1 MRDGWVIKKLEDVC
15 TKFGA
20 GPFGSNMKVSTFV
33 DAGIPVVSGNHM
45 SELELVEESFNYVT
59 EDHANRMQSSI
70 VQRNDVVITKA
81 GTIGQVSLIPE
92 NSKFLRYVLSSR
104 QLFARPNVE
113 YVVPKYLAIYLKYGR
128 GQDQILSNVN
138 RTGVPSLSQA
148 VSFMKNVR
156 IELPP
161 LPEQKRIVDLISS
174 ADSYIAALKQ
184 QLESTKKSRKA
195 VLRELLTVGGIGWEE
210 STLGDLISHSIG
222 GIWGE
227 EQGGA
232 EVDVPVYRQTEFS
245 DSGILTTPAEAIRSV
260 SKSQLKN
267 RTLQE
272 GDILIQ
278 KSAGT
283 PNLPGRVVSVPNL
296 NGEVATFSNFLNLLR
311 PNTDMCI
318 SRLAFLIF
326 WDKHQD
332 GRAFQYQRGTNIK
345 NLDLPSYLLETIL
358 IPSAP
363 DQNRIV
369 ELISTFDDFLAQ
381 TNHSI
386 SLFENLR
393 SGLLSDLL
401 SGDHEIPS
409 SYDKVI
415 GAA

>member
-1 MRDGWVIKKLEDVC
+1 MRDGWIEATLNEALEPIANRPDGKDYPLVLSVTEKRGIIPQTEIFNHRIATDDISKYKVLEPLDIAYNPYLLWC
-15 TKFGA
+15 GA
-20 GPFGSNMKVSTFV
+20 IGQWQGTE
-33 DAGIPVVSGNHM
+33 AGVVSPVYECFRVKSNCEPRYLGYIF
-45 SELELVEESFNYVT
+45 ETGILTNYF
-59 EDHANRMQSSI
+59 DALAIGSI
-70 VQRNDVVITKA
+70 VRRRR
-81 GTIGQVSLIPE
+81 TI
-92 NSKFLRYVLSSR
+92 
-104 QLFARPNVE
+104 
-113 YVVPKYLAIYLKYGR
+113 
-128 GQDQILSNVN
+128 
-138 RTGVPSLSQA
+138 PSDFIAAPIQ
-148 VSFMKNVR
+148 
-156 IELPP
+156 LPP
-161 LPEQKRIVDLISS
+161 LPEQKRIVDLVSS
-174 ADSYIAALKQ
+174 VDSYIAALKQ

-195 VLRELLTVGGIGWEE
+195 VLRELLTAGGTGWEE

-267 RTLQE
+267 RNLQE

-311 PNTDMCI
+311 PDTLKCI
-318 SRLAFLIF
+318 PRLAFLIF

-358 IPSAP
+358 IPSAL
-363 DQNRIV
+363 DQKRIV
-369 ELISTFDDFLAQ
+369 ELISTFDDFLAH

-401 SGDHEIPS
+401 SGNHEIPS
-409 SYDKVI
+409 TYEKVMSAI
-415 GAA
+415 

>member
-1 MRDGWVIKKLEDVC
+1 MRDGWIEATLNEALEPIANRPDGKDYPLVLSVTEKRGIIPQTEIFNHRIATDDISKYKVLEPLDIAYNPYLLWC
-15 TKFGA
+15 GA
-20 GPFGSNMKVSTFV
+20 IGQWQGTE
-33 DAGIPVVSGNHM
+33 AGVVSPVYECFRVKSNCEPRYLGYIF
-45 SELELVEESFNYVT
+45 ETGILTNYF
-59 EDHANRMQSSI
+59 DALAIGSI
-70 VQRNDVVITKA
+70 VRRRR
-81 GTIGQVSLIPE
+81 TI
-92 NSKFLRYVLSSR
+92 
-104 QLFARPNVE
+104 
-113 YVVPKYLAIYLKYGR
+113 
-128 GQDQILSNVN
+128 
-138 RTGVPSLSQA
+138 PSDFIAAPIQ
-148 VSFMKNVR
+148 
-156 IELPP
+156 LPP
-161 LPEQKRIVDLISS
+161 LPEQKRIVDLVSS
-174 ADSYIAALKQ
+174 VDSYIAALKQ

-195 VLRELLTVGGIGWEE
+195 VLRELLTAGGTGWEE

-311 PNTDMCI
+311 PDTLKCI
-318 SRLAFLIF
+318 PRLAFLIF

-345 NLDLPSYLLETIL
+345 NLNLPSYLLETIL

-363 DQNRIV
+363 DQKRIV
-369 ELISTFDDFLAQ
+369 ELISTFDDFLAH

-401 SGDHEIPS
+401 SGNHEIPS
-409 SYDKVI
+409 TYEKLMSAI
-415 GAA
+415 

>member
-1 MRDGWVIKKLEDVC
+1 MRDGWIEATLNEALEPIANRPDGKDYPLVLSVTEKRGIIPQTEIFNHRIATDDISKYKVLEPLDIAYNPYLLWC
-15 TKFGA
+15 GA
-20 GPFGSNMKVSTFV
+20 IGQWQGTE
-33 DAGIPVVSGNHM
+33 AGVVSPVYECFRVKSNCEPRYLGYIF
-45 SELELVEESFNYVT
+45 ETGILTNYF
-59 EDHANRMQSSI
+59 DALAIGSI
-70 VQRNDVVITKA
+70 VRRRR
-81 GTIGQVSLIPE
+81 TI
-92 NSKFLRYVLSSR
+92 
-104 QLFARPNVE
+104 
-113 YVVPKYLAIYLKYGR
+113 
-128 GQDQILSNVN
+128 
-138 RTGVPSLSQA
+138 PSDFIAAPIQ
-148 VSFMKNVR
+148 
-156 IELPP
+156 LPP
-161 LPEQKRIVDLISS
+161 LPEQKRIVDLVSS
-174 ADSYIAALKQ
+174 VDSYIAALKQ

-195 VLRELLTVGGIGWEE
+195 VLRELLTAGGTGWEE

-267 RTLQE
+267 RNLQE

-311 PNTDMCI
+311 PDTLKCI
-318 SRLAFLIF
+318 PRLAFLIF

-363 DQNRIV
+363 DQKRIV
-369 ELISTFDDFLAQ
+369 ELISTFDDFLAH

-401 SGDHEIPS
+401 SGNHEIPS
-409 SYDKVI
+409 TYEKVMSAI
-415 GAA
+415 